1 MANIVVT
8 GKFPVVRNTN
18 IYESTKGL
26 PGERFSMTSYIRTIL
41 IRFRPQMIAAK
52 KNSHRVI
59 GLMSGTSL
67 DGLDICLANFTET
80 KDGWQYGIECAETV
94 TYPQDWI
101 TRLLHAEK
109 TSGEELQ
116 RFHSAYGKYLG
127 ECVNAFLQKHAL
139 QQPDFVAS
147 HGHTIFHQPQIGYT
161 FQAGSGV
168 TLREACGIPVVCD
181 FRTLDVALG
190 GQGAPLVPIGDTLL
204 FKDYDYCLNLG
215 GFANISF
222 DAEGPKDSSRSKR
235 IAYDICAVNYVL
247 NRLAMR
253 LGKPYDENGAFA
265 ASGKLLPEIFEKL
278 NALPYFRQPPP
289 KSIGREWVEETIF
302 PLMKETEKPE
312 DLLRT
317 FTEHVAKQIS
327 SALTDKGKMLITGG
341 GAHNTFLI
349 SLLKQKSKVEMILPD
364 AETIGFKEAL
374 IFGFLGV
381 LRWENRINTLSSVT
395 GARQDSS
402 GGTVYY

>member
-1 MANIVVT
+1 
-8 GKFPVVRNTN
+8 
-18 IYESTKGL
+18 
-26 PGERFSMTSYIRTIL
+26 
-41 IRFRPQMIAAK
+41 MI
-52 KNSHRVI
+52 KNAHRII

-67 DGLDICLANFTET
+67 DGLDICLAKFAE
-80 KDGWQYGIECAETV
+80 KDGAWQYEIECAETV
-94 TYPQDWI
+94 SYPQEWI
-101 TRLLHAEK
+101 DGLLNAEK

-116 RFHSAYGKYLG
+116 QFHSAYGKYLG
-127 ECVNAFLQKHAL
+127 ECVSAFLAKHGL
-139 QQPDFVAS
+139 KKPEFVAS

-161 FQAGSGV
+161 FQAGAGAS
-168 TLREACGIPVVCD
+168 LRDACGIPVVCD

-190 GQGAPLVPIGDTLL
+190 GQGAPLVPIGDALL
-204 FKDYDYCLNLG
+204 FRNYEYCLNLG

-222 DAEGPKDSSRSKR
+222 DAAGKR
-235 IAYDICAVNYVL
+235 LAYDICAVNYVL

-253 LGKPYDENGAFA
+253 LNKPYDENGAFA
-265 ASGKLLPEIFEKL
+265 ASGKLIPQIFEKL
-278 NALPYFRQPPP
+278 NALPYFKKSPP

-302 PLMKETEKPE
+302 PLMESEKTE

-317 FTEHVAKQIS
+317 FTEHVAEQIS
-327 SALTDKGKMLITGG
+327 TNVTGKGKMLVTGG
-341 GAHNTFLI
+341 GAHNAFLI
-349 SLLKQKSKVEMILPD
+349 SLLKQKCNAEIILPD

>member
-1 MANIVVT
+1 MLLSSK
-8 GKFPVVRNTN
+8 KF
-18 IYESTKGL
+18 L
-26 PGERFSMTSYIRTIL
+26 
-41 IRFRPQMIAAK
+41 
-52 KNSHRVI
+52 RVI

-67 DGLDICLANFTET
+67 DGLDICLAKFSEE
-80 KDGWQYGIECAETV
+80 GGAWQYEIECAETV
-94 TYPQDWI
+94 AYPQEWI
-101 TRLLHAEK
+101 EGLLNAEK
-109 TSGEELQ
+109 TSGVELQ
-116 RFHSAYGKYLG
+116 KFHSGYGKYLG
-127 ECVNAFLQKHAL
+127 ECVTIFLQKYGL
-139 QQPDFVAS
+139 EKPGFIAS

-168 TLREACGIPVVCD
+168 ALRDACGIPVVCD

-190 GQGAPLVPIGDTLL
+190 GQGAPLVPIGDALL
-204 FKDYDYCLNLG
+204 FKNYDYCLNLG

-222 DAEGPKDSSRSKR
+222 DAKGKR

-253 LGKPYDENGAFA
+253 LNKPYDENGTFA
-265 ASGKLLPEIFEKL
+265 ASGKLIPELFEKL
-278 NALPYFRQPPP
+278 NALPYFQKSPP

-302 PLMKETEKPE
+302 PLMTASEKTE

-317 FTEHVAKQIS
+317 FTAHVAEQIS
-327 SALTDKGKMLITGG
+327 VAVPGDGKMLVTGG
-341 GAHNTFLI
+341 GAHNAFLI
-349 SLLKQKSKVEMILPD
+349 SLLKQKSKVEIILPE

-381 LRWENRINTLSSVT
+381 LRWENRINTLRSVT

-402 GGTVYY
+402 GGTIYY